1 MNAKSVVVGSSLANG
16 SQVTRQ
22 QQQKLAINDEDP
34 SHPSSSSSG
43 STSLVLDRNNDNND
57 VHDDDDE
64 FTFVQDERG
73 LHKLEFVHT
82 ATTGGSNIELS
93 GEFFLFLN
101 KRKRERVCSTSLDTV
116 TA

>member
-1 MNAKSVVVGSSLANG
+1 MPVRFSEILKN
-16 SQVTRQ
+16 
-22 QQQKLAINDEDP
+22 KLIYGLCTVLYVSKAPELLTQLQTIRLQC
-34 SHPSSSSSG
+34 
-43 STSLVLDRNNDNND
+43 SLVLDRNNDNNY

-101 KRKRERVCSTSLDTV
+101 KRKRERERESM
-116 TA
+116 

>member
-1 MNAKSVVVGSSLANG
+1 VVVGSSLANG
-16 SQVTRQ
+16 SQVTKQQQ